1 VRALAAGGLFTHDW
15 DDGTP
20 FATWIQRYYPPRAG
34 GSWLAGENLVWATDR
49 LDPAQAI
56 AAWLASPP
64 HRRILLDRSWREL
77 GVGTVLAQE
86 APGVLRAQRG
96 DRRRRLRHAL
106 IAGPRAAMVS
116 GVEPQVIGVDVG
128 GTKILAGLI
137 GRDGTVLAHREYP
150 TPVETEEA
158 LLDGLEAAVR
168 EFLDERVVAV
178 GFGIPSQID
187 QREGIALGSVNIPLR
202 GVPFRQKMIER
213 LDLPVGIDNDANA
226 AAIAEWGGGAGR
238 GPPHRVMLTLGTGV
252 GGGLILGRKP
262 YRGWFGAGAE
272 IGHMVIVHDGLK
284 CRCGGHGHLESYAS
298 GKAADELAA
307 EAFGPAADAHRL
319 VRLAREGDALA
330 IQILKGVGEHLGS
343 GIASLVNIFNPELI
357 VIGGGF
363 AAAGEFLFE
372 PAQAIADR
380 EVLVSVRDSYRIV
393 RAELGTS
400 AGMIGAGMVAFET
413 LETTTASA

>member
-1 VRALAAGGLFTHDW
+1 VA
-15 DDGTP
+15 
-20 FATWIQRYYPPRAG
+20 
-34 GSWLAGENLVWATDR
+34 
-49 LDPAQAI
+49 
-56 AAWLASPP
+56 
-64 HRRILLDRSWREL
+64 
-77 GVGTVLAQE
+77 
-86 APGVLRAQRG
+86 
-96 DRRRRLRHAL
+96 
-106 IAGPRAAMVS
+106 
-116 GVEPQVIGVDVG
+116 EPLVIGVDVG

-137 GRDGTVLAHREYP
+137 GRDGKVLAHREYP

-187 QREGIALGSVNIPLR
+187 QRDGIALGSVNIPLR

-213 LDLPVGIDNDANA
+213 LGVPIGMDNDANA
-226 AAIAEWGGGAGR
+226 AAIAEWTAGAGR
-238 GPPHRVMLTLGTGV
+238 GTTDMVMLTLGTGV
-252 GGGLILGRKP
+252 GGGLILGGKP

-272 IGHMVIVHDGLK
+272 IGHMVIVHDGLE

-307 EAFGPAADAHRL
+307 EAFGPAADAYRL

-343 GIASLVNIFNPELI
+343 GIASLVNIFNPEVI

-400 AGMIGAGMVAFET
+400 AGMIGAGMVAFEA
-413 LETTTASA
+413 LETAQASA